1 MPMPRTNGE
10 IERDAAVMATLRRIA
25 DALDEIAGT
34 LAAMYRDSK
43 EGETLAD
50 INTL

>member
-1 MPMPRTNGE
+1 MPVPRTNGE

-34 LAAMYRDSK
+34 LAAIYRDFK
-43 EGETLAD
+43 EEE
-50 INTL
+50 N

>member
-1 MPMPRTNGE
+1 MPMPRTTGE

-34 LAAMYRDSK
+34 LAEIYRDFK
-43 EGETLAD
+43 EEE
-50 INTL
+50 N

>member
-1 MPMPRTNGE
+1 MPMTAEEHEYRT
-10 IERDAAVMATLRRIA
+10 ALLATMRRIA

>member
-10 IERDAAVMATLRRIA
+10 IQRDAAVVAYLHRIA

-34 LAAMYRDSK
+34 LAAMWKSTDEERGDLCHEK
-43 EGETLAD
+43 
-50 INTL
+50 

>member
-10 IERDAAVMATLRRIA
+10 IQRDAAELATLRRIA

>member
-1 MPMPRTNGE
+1 MPMPRTTGE

-34 LAAMYRDSK
+34 LAAMWKSTDEERGDLCHEK
-43 EGETLAD
+43 
-50 INTL
+50 